1 MSPDW
6 GDVDQ
11 DVDAFG
17 ERDGEAPGLPQD
29 AKRALVVLL
38 RSRFV
43 SRAQNRPTWD
53 SLLAYE
59 QEITERLADLF
70 LELVIDRDLEVA
82 FKRQGLDEDAPK
94 VLRREKPLSR
104 DASFLL
110 VFLRQ
115 ECAYAATDG
124 PAVVNR
130 SQIEEF
136 LRAYREEGDGDRA
149 KFERRVNAAIGALSD
164 LKLLSVDQDASYL
177 FTVSP
182 VLIPLV
188 GVDELTRLEAA
199 YLRGMDTASSPAH
212 DADDGPLEPEEQA

>member
-1 MSPDW
+1 MSLDW
-6 GDVDQ
+6 ENVDQ

-17 ERDGEAPGLPQD
+17 DHDGEASRLSKD
-29 AKRALVVLL
+29 ARRALVTLL
-38 RSRFV
+38 MSRFV
-43 SRAQNRPTWD
+43 SRAQNRLVWD

-59 QEITERLADLF
+59 HEIRERLSDLF

-94 VLRREKPLSR
+94 VLRRERPLSR

-115 ECAYAATDG
+115 ECAYAADG
-124 PAVVNR
+124 PVVVNR
-130 SQIEEF
+130 SQVEEF

-149 KFERRVNAAIGALSD
+149 KFERRVNAAIKALAD
-164 LKLLSVDQDASYL
+164 LKLLSADQDADYL

-182 VLIPLV
+182 VLVPLI
-188 GVDELTRLEAA
+188 GVDELIRLEAA
-199 YLRGMDTASSPAH
+199 YQRGMGAVSLSAS
-212 DADDGPLEPEEQA
+212 DADGDACEPEAQA

>member
-1 MSPDW
+1 MSSDW
-6 GDVDQ
+6 GDVDE

-17 ERDGEAPGLPQD
+17 ERDGDPSRLPLE

-38 RSRFV
+38 KSRFV

-59 QEITERLADLF
+59 QEITGRLGDLF

-82 FKRQGLDEDAPK
+82 FKRQNLDEDAPK

-115 ECAYAATDG
+115 EWAYAADG
-124 PAVVNR
+124 PVVVNR
-130 SQIEEF
+130 SQVEEF

-149 KFERRVNAAIGALSD
+149 KFERRVNAAIGVLGD
-164 LKLLSVDQDASYL
+164 MKLLSVDQDADYL

-182 VLIPLV
+182 VVVPLI
-188 GVDELTRLEAA
+188 GVDEFTQLEAA
-199 YLRGMDTASSPAH
+199 YLRGMDAAGSSAL
-212 DADDGPLEPEEQA
+212 DADNGPLEPEEQA

>member
-1 MSPDW
+1 MTLDW
-6 GDVDQ
+6 HEVDQ

-17 ERDGEAPGLPQD
+17 EPQGDASGLPKN
-29 AKRALVVLL
+29 ARRALVALL
-38 RSRFV
+38 MSRFV
-43 SRAQNRPTWD
+43 SRAHNRAVWD
-53 SLLAYE
+53 ALVAYE
-59 QEITERLADLF
+59 QEIRERLDDLF

-115 ECAYAATDG
+115 ECAYAADG
-124 PAVVNR
+124 PVVVNR

-136 LRAYREEGDGDRA
+136 LRAFREEGDGDRA
-149 KFERRVNAAIGALSD
+149 KFEHRVTAAIRALTD
-164 LKLLSVDQDASYL
+164 LKLLTVNQDADYL

-182 VLIPLV
+182 VVVPLV
-188 GVDELTRLEAA
+188 GVDELGRLEAA
-199 YLRGMDTASSPAH
+199 YQRGMAEADTREPDTAH
-212 DADDGPLEPEEQA
+212 DAVRPEAQI